1 MAAWRPVP
9 PSPSYPELPASVA
22 PGGRYGDWR
31 PAPPAYVVLD
41 VDGTLLH
48 AGPEATADVAAAAQ
62 EALDAGLHVGFA
74 TGRLPYG
81 VEAVQRQLQLPGP
94 HIVLNG
100 AQVRAAGGPLRTWPL
115 AAPQR
120 DAVLAFCAEEGF
132 YAELYVEDGFYVT
145 SFDERVRPHWEEI
158 IGWPKGDLGDVDV
171 EGLEVIKATV
181 VAFDDDERDHVV
193 AALRERGLVPGPA
206 TSPLTP
212 GMTYVNLTAEGAD
225 KGEALRAAAAEIG
238 ADPDA
243 VVAVGDGVNDLA
255 LFAVAGTAV
264 AMGQAPEEVRA
275 AAHVVV
281 PGVEADGAAVA
292 LRAAVRWAAALRP
305 RP

>member
-9 PSPSYPELPASVA
+9 SPPRPLDLPDGVG
-22 PGGRYGDWR
+22 PGGRFRDWA

-48 AGPEATADVAAAAQ
+48 AGPEATADVAAAAR
-62 EALDAGLHVGFA
+62 EALDAGLAVGFA

-94 HIVLNG
+94 HVVLNG
-100 AQVRAAGGPLRTWPL
+100 AQVRAGGRVVRTWPL
-115 AAPQR
+115 APEQR
-120 DAVLAFCAEEGF
+120 DAVLAFCAEAGF

-145 SFDERVRPHWEEI
+145 SFDERVRAHWEEI
-158 IGWPKGDLGDVDV
+158 IGWPKGDLAGLDVTA
-171 EGLEVIKATV
+171 LEVIKATV

-193 AALRERGLVPGPA
+193 GALRARGLVPGPA

-212 GMTYVNLTAEGAD
+212 GLTYVNLTAPGAD
-225 KGEALRAAAAEIG
+225 KGVALRAAAEHAG
-238 ADPDA
+238 ARPEQ

-255 LFAVAGTAV
+255 LFAAAGTAV
-264 AMGQAPEEVRA
+264 AMGQAPQEVRD

-281 PGVEADGAAVA
+281 PDVEADGAAVA
-292 LRAAVRWAAALRP
+292 LRAAVRWRAARP
-305 RP
+305 DA